1 MKELLGDI
9 LYDDGRAGPN
19 FKKNKVI
26 IKQDIIN
33 ELKLQDVRINS
44 KNLRAMKN
52 GLVPVKTFPDTILSI
67 N

>member
-1 MKELLGDI
+1 LLGDI

-33 ELKLQDVRINS
+33 ELKL
-44 KNLRAMKN
+44 
-52 GLVPVKTFPDTILSI
+52 
-67 N
+67 